1 MTDESRG
8 TDADDDA
15 PLARVR
21 RAKAAQAASETARRV
36 DGGAVAVGLVVALG
50 AKLATAFI
58 FLLRPPSAVARIV
71 AVIGTLTIPVGSY
84 LAGRYA
90 GGHRLRAALHGA
102 FVAGATLS
110 MTVLATVAVVERRP
124 FAAVGE
130 ALVGGAMGDTLFVT
144 VGVALVVVGAGAG
157 AAGSR

>member
-1 MTDESRG
+1 MTDESRE
-8 TDADDDA
+8 TDADDDT

-21 RAKAAQAASETARRV
+21 RAKTAQAASESARRV

-58 FLLRPPSAVARIV
+58 FLLRPPGTVARIV
-71 AVIGTLTIPVGSY
+71 AVVGTLTIPVGSY

-90 GGHRLRAALHGA
+90 GGRRPRAALHGA
-102 FVAGATLS
+102 LVAGATLS
-110 MTVLATVAVVERRP
+110 MTVLAAVAVVERPP
-124 FAAVGE
+124 FAAVGK
-130 ALVGGAMGDTLFVT
+130 ALVGGAMDTTLFVT
-144 VGVALVVVGAGAG
+144 VGVALVVVGAVAG